1 MAQWVRRVW
10 VRDDEGQ
17 DEDGQ
22 RSFSCSACGRGERGQ
37 IVPMAA
43 FVLAIVMLIGL
54 LVVRLGLQVDRR
66 ARAQS
71 AADAAALA
79 GATEGED
86 VAGSVTEA
94 NGAVLE
100 SFIVQGSEVEVVV
113 RLGDERATA
122 RARRQW

>member
-1 MAQWVRRVW
+1 MFRCGSVRHGSGRH
-10 VRDDEGQ
+10 D
-17 DEDGQ
+17 
-22 RSFSCSACGRGERGQ
+22 SARRCRHEVGQ

-43 FVLAIVMLIGL
+43 LVLAIVMLMGL
-54 LVVRLGLQVDRR
+54 LVVRLGLQVDER

-100 SFIVQGSEVEVVV
+100 SFVVRGSEVEVVV
-113 RLGDERATA
+113 RRGDERATA

>member
-1 MAQWVRRVW
+1 MFRCGSVRHGLGRKGAGRHGSVRRC
-10 VRDDEGQ
+10 RRE
-17 DEDGQ
+17 
-22 RSFSCSACGRGERGQ
+22 AGQ

-43 FVLAIVMLIGL
+43 LVLAIVMLIGL
-54 LVVRLGLQVDRR
+54 LVVRLGLQVDER

-100 SFIVQGSEVEVVV
+100 SFVVRGSEVEVVV
-113 RLGDERATA
+113 RRGEERATA

>member
-1 MAQWVRRVW
+1 MVGEIAQGRRFRRVP
-10 VRDDEGQ
+10 
-17 DEDGQ
+17 
-22 RSFSCSACGRGERGQ
+22 GRGAGDAGQ
-37 IVPMAA
+37 IVPLAA
-43 FVLAIVMLIGL
+43 FVVAVIVLMGL
-54 LVVRLGLQVDRR
+54 LVIRTGLQVDRR

-100 SFIVQGSEVEVVV
+100 TFEVRGSEVEVVV
-113 RLGDERATA
+113 RIGDHRATA

>member
-1 MAQWVRRVW
+1 MVWPGLIRHGLVWRCSVRHGSAQRCRH
-10 VRDDEGQ
+10 ET
-17 DEDGQ
+17 
-22 RSFSCSACGRGERGQ
+22 GQ

-43 FVLAIVMLIGL
+43 LVLAIVMLMGL
-54 LVVRLGLQVDRR
+54 VLARLGLEVDER

-79 GATEGED
+79 GASEGED

-100 SFIVQGSEVEVVV
+100 SFVVRGSEVEVVV
-113 RLGDERATA
+113 RYGGERATA

>member
-1 MAQWVRRVW
+1 MFRCGSVRYSSGRH
-10 VRDDEGQ
+10 G
-17 DEDGQ
+17 
-22 RSFSCSACGRGERGQ
+22 SARRCRHEVGQ

-43 FVLAIVMLIGL
+43 LVLAIVMLMGL
-54 LVVRLGLQVDRR
+54 LVVRLGLQVDER

-79 GATEGED
+79 GATKGED

-100 SFIVQGSEVEVVV
+100 SFVVRGSEVEFVV
-113 RLGDERATA
+113 RRGDERATA

>member
-1 MAQWVRRVW
+1 MAQWVWRAW
-10 VRDDEGQ
+10 VRDNVGQ
-17 DEDGQ
+17 DEDGH
-22 RSFSCSACGRGERGQ
+22 RACGRGERGQ

>member
-1 MAQWVRRVW
+1 VRR
-10 VRDDEGQ
+10 D
-17 DEDGQ
+17 
-22 RSFSCSACGRGERGQ
+22 AGQ
-37 IVPMAA
+37 IVPMMALVL
-43 FVLAIVMLIGL
+43 FVVVIVAM
-54 LVVRLGLQVDRR
+54 VVIRLGLQVDRR

-71 AADAAALA
+71 AADAAAIA

-94 NGAVLE
+94 NGATLE
-100 SFIVQGSEVEVVV
+100 SFVVRGSEVEVVV

>member
-1 MAQWVRRVW
+1 MFRYGSVRCGSTRNGSVRRCRHEV
-10 VRDDEGQ
+10 
-17 DEDGQ
+17 
-22 RSFSCSACGRGERGQ
+22 GQ

-43 FVLAIVMLIGL
+43 LVLAIVMLMGL
-54 LVVRLGLQVDRR
+54 VVVRLGLQVDER

-100 SFIVQGSEVEVVV
+100 SFVVRGSEVEVVV
-113 RLGDERATA
+113 RYGDERATA
-122 RARRQW
+122 RAKRQW

>member
-1 MAQWVRRVW
+1 MGSRVPESVDHEPRRCT
-10 VRDDEGQ
+10 RDDGQ
-17 DEDGQ
+17 L
-22 RSFSCSACGRGERGQ
+22 
-37 IVPMAA
+37 VPMVAVVVVA
-43 FVLAIVMLIGL
+43 VVLLGL
-54 LVVRLGLQVDRR
+54 VVVRLGMQIDRR

-86 VAGSVTEA
+86 VAGAVSEA

-100 SFIVQGSEVEVVV
+100 SFVVSGSEVEVVV
-113 RLGDERATA
+113 RIDDERATA

>member
-1 MAQWVRRVW
+1 MVRHGSVRRC
-10 VRDDEGQ
+10 RHE
-17 DEDGQ
+17 
-22 RSFSCSACGRGERGQ
+22 AGQ
-37 IVPMAA
+37 IVPMVAL
-43 FVLAIVMLIGL
+43 VVAIVMLMGL
-54 LVVRLGLQVDRR
+54 LVVRLGLQVDER

-86 VAGSVTEA
+86 VAGSITEA

-100 SFIVQGSEVEVVV
+100 SYVVQGAEVEVVV
-113 RLGDERATA
+113 RYGDERATA

>member
-1 MAQWVRRVW
+1 MFRCGSVRHGLVRRC
-10 VRDDEGQ
+10 RRE
-17 DEDGQ
+17 
-22 RSFSCSACGRGERGQ
+22 AGQ

-43 FVLAIVMLIGL
+43 LVLAIVMLIGL
-54 LVVRLGLQVDRR
+54 LVVRLGLQVDER

-100 SFIVQGSEVEVVV
+100 SFVVRGSEVEVVV
-113 RLGDERATA
+113 RYGDERATA
-122 RARRQW
+122 RAKRQW

>member
-1 MAQWVRRVW
+1 ML
-10 VRDDEGQ
+10 
-17 DEDGQ
+17 
-22 RSFSCSACGRGERGQ
+22 RSGSGRHGSGRHGSFRNGSGRQGSALRCRHEAGQ

-43 FVLAIVMLIGL
+43 LILAIVMLIGL
-54 LVVRLGLQVDRR
+54 LVVRLGLQVDER

-86 VAGSVTEA
+86 VAGSVSEA
-94 NGAVLE
+94 NGAELE
-100 SFIVQGSEVEVVV
+100 SFVVRGSEVEVVV
-113 RLGDERATA
+113 RYGEERATA

>member
-1 MAQWVRRVW
+1 MAKWVRRVW
-10 VRDDEGQ
+10 VRDDECH
-17 DEDGQ
+17 DEDSHRAWG
-22 RSFSCSACGRGERGQ
+22 RGACWSGERGQ